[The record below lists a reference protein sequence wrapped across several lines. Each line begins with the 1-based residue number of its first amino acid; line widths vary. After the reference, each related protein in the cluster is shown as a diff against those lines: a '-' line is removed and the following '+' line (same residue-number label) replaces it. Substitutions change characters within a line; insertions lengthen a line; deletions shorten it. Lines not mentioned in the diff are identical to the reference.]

1 MLQAMLS
8 ARKITTRLPFAALS
22 AGLISRA
29 RFGCDSSYSFY
40 SYARRGRMAVR

>member
-29 RFGCDSSYSFY
+29 RFGCYSFY
-40 SYARRGRMAVR
+40 YYARRGRMTVR